1 MTNKQQIG
9 KCLLDCIHIY
19 EHEGCFNLEC
29 FDEKFMLEYVCKLF
43 GLDIKEELKNY
54 GYKVKECIN

>member
-1 MTNKQQIG
+1 MTNKQQIE

-19 EHEGCFNLEC
+19 EHEGHFNLEC

-43 GLDIKEELKNY
+43 GLNIKEELKTM
-54 GYKVKECIN
+54 GIR

>member
-19 EHEGCFNLEC
+19 EHEGHFNLEC

-43 GLDIKEELKNY
+43 KLDIKEELKNY
-54 GYKVKECIN
+54 GYEEEE

>member
-9 KCLLDCIHIY
+9 KCLLNCIHNY
-19 EHEGCFNLEC
+19 EHEGYFNLEC

-43 GLDIKEELKNY
+43 KLDTKEELKNY
-54 GYKVKECIN
+54 GYGVEE